1 MRFKD
6 QLHREIEVFQEPVRI
21 VSLVPSQTELL
32 VDLGLSNR
40 IVGVTKFCVHP
51 EGFKTTKTIVGGTK
65 QVHFDTIKLLRP
77 DLIICNK
84 EENTKEM
91 VVTLENIAPVWVSD
105 IYTIE
110 DTLKMIRQF
119 GELFSVKEKAE
130 ELIRKIETELVNFQK
145 YIHLRPIKKVAYVIW
160 KNPYMVAGANTF
172 IDHLLKL
179 NNFENVFSKKPSRY
193 PEVLEEDLKVAD
205 ILLLAT
211 EPFPFKNKDVLELK
225 NTLTKEVRLV
235 DGEYFSW
242 YGSRLVN
249 ALSYFKT
256 LHYLLLLICIL

>member
-6 QLHREIEVFQEPVRI
+6 QLHREIELSQEPKRI

-51 EGFKTTKTIVGGTK
+51 EGFKNTKTIVGGTK
-65 QVHFDTIKLLRP
+65 QVHYDKIKSLWP

-91 VVTLENIAPVWVSD
+91 VFALEDIAPVWISD
-105 IYTIE
+105 VYTIE
-110 DTLKMIRQF
+110 DNLKMIRQF
-119 GELFSVKEKAE
+119 GELFSVREKAD
-130 ELIRKIETELVNFQK
+130 ELTKKIETALVNFKDFIFSKQT
-145 YIHLRPIKKVAYVIW
+145 IKVAYVIW

-172 IDHLLKL
+172 INHLLKL
-179 NNFENVFSKKPSRY
+179 NNFENVFSKNDSRY
-193 PEVLEEDLKVAD
+193 PEISEEELKEADL
-205 ILLLAT
+205 ILIAT
-211 EPFPFKNKDVLELK
+211 EPFPFKNSDVLELK
-225 NTLTKEVRLV
+225 NALNKEVRLV

-256 LHYLLLLICIL
+256 IH